1 MFLPLQ
7 SGLESVLSQ
16 QCLYAKQH
24 WGCDYIWCVR
34 GIIPLEWRVSGTPL
48 TIGNPPPGIS
58 VIAMSD
64 GMLLSQHQQSSRW
77 ACWATMEVHFNVQQ
91 METIPPVYLLPSSY
105 GNYHISLLKSWSP
118 VKICVLPVI
127 YKIYCHLQVLPQ
139 SLAGD
144 LHVSSESGVY
154 WHSAGLLHG
163 LLLEYS
169 WTAQSQWPTPTLH

>member
-1 MFLPLQ
+1 
-7 SGLESVLSQ
+7 
-16 QCLYAKQH
+16 
-24 WGCDYIWCVR
+24 
-34 GIIPLEWRVSGTPL
+34 
-48 TIGNPPPGIS
+48 
-58 VIAMSD
+58 
-64 GMLLSQHQQSSRW
+64 
-77 ACWATMEVHFNVQQ
+77 MEVHFNVQQ

-105 GNYHISLLKSWSP
+105 GNYQVSLLKSRSP
-118 VKICVLPVI
+118 IKICVLPVI

-169 WTAQSQWPTPTLH
+169 